1 MFAKVRYPKAYEA
14 KHLKAHEPAK
24 HLRTHG
30 PAQHL
35 KAPDFSKTPAW
46 AVVIAGTGVAV
57 TLVGATTGQFHTT
70 IKPNQSAVPQKSTS
84 NSAVRQLLNATNSAS
99 ASLAMAKPSLSYAVH
114 QARSGRAIPQASPA
128 KTSTSTA
135 GVSSTALSPA
145 HMRDERLAASST
157 RLAAAG
163 GMTAPS
169 TTAPA
174 PTTVPAPTTAV
185 HAAALGLSG
194 PALTPGAPATT
205 LLVPTTTP
213 AQPTTTMDQPS
224 SMVAA
229 PLRAADQAT
238 YSSDHPSDGHGRSW
252 RHWGGTGA
260 STATAGPVGTVATPA
275 VGTAAALA
283 VGTTLPEPGPA
294 GEEAT
299 GAPASPSI
307 APVGAPI
314 IFSGDLGGA
323 TSYEL
328 SVSPQSAGDL
338 LVLTV
343 INDGWPNSVS
353 AVSGGGVS
361 QWSEASSPY
370 LDAADG
376 QTLQVWYGVVTTAGP
391 SQVDVTW
398 TGAVQ
403 NVDLGLQELNAGTD
417 PTWSLDD
424 VGFSN
429 EPFPSLSGPAS
440 DEAFVGAALA
450 WGDAAAGSDP
460 GAVYTIPND
469 NFVFAV
475 ATGTVGDPSATGAG
489 SVAALFGATGGTAG
503 PSETTTATTTT
514 VATAVGAAV
523 GAVST
528 TTTVQPPPTT
538 TAPAT
543 TTATT
548 QPPPTTTAD
557 TTTTTADTTTTT
569 ADTTTT
575 TADTTTTTAPTTTTV
590 QPSPTTTASAPAA
603 TPTTTTATTQPPPT
617 TTAPTTTAAPT
628 QPPPTTTVPTTTTT
642 TATTTTAPS
651 TTTTTTAPP
660 TTTTTTTA
668 APTTTTTTVATT
680 TTTVATTTTT
690 TVAPGTT
697 GQAWLIPAYQDP
709 TSGSMWSTLA
719 TTVPANLPAYVIAN
733 VDSGPGTALDST
745 YASAISKAEATG
757 WTMMGYVDT
766 AEATYS
772 ISSVE
777 SQVNEWRTLYGV
789 NDIFFDDVTG
799 ATANLSYYETL
810 TGYVHSLGGIDI
822 LNAGA
827 PPASGYLST
836 SVDNGIVV
844 MEDTLAA
851 FESDPPPNYSSAPM
865 KIGYIITSGPSQS
878 NLLSTLKAIKAL
890 GGNLVYVTDQGDSYN
905 DLPSYFAAENADL

>member
-1 MFAKVRYPKAYEA
+1 
-14 KHLKAHEPAK
+14 
-24 HLRTHG
+24 
-30 PAQHL
+30 
-35 KAPDFSKTPAW
+35 
-46 AVVIAGTGVAV
+46 
-57 TLVGATTGQFHTT
+57 
-70 IKPNQSAVPQKSTS
+70 
-84 NSAVRQLLNATNSAS
+84 
-99 ASLAMAKPSLSYAVH
+99 
-114 QARSGRAIPQASPA
+114 
-128 KTSTSTA
+128 
-135 GVSSTALSPA
+135 
-145 HMRDERLAASST
+145 MRDERLAASST

-514 VATAVGAAV
+514 
-523 GAVST
+523 
-528 TTTVQPPPTT
+528 
-538 TAPAT
+538 APAT

-548 QPPPTTTAD
+548 QPPP
-557 TTTTTADTTTTT
+557 TTT

-617 TTAPTTTAAPT
+617 TT
-628 QPPPTTTVPTTTTT
+628 
-642 TATTTTAPS
+642 
-651 TTTTTTAPP
+651 
-660 TTTTTTTA
+660 

>member
-1 MFAKVRYPKAYEA
+1 
-14 KHLKAHEPAK
+14 
-24 HLRTHG
+24 
-30 PAQHL
+30 
-35 KAPDFSKTPAW
+35 
-46 AVVIAGTGVAV
+46 
-57 TLVGATTGQFHTT
+57 
-70 IKPNQSAVPQKSTS
+70 
-84 NSAVRQLLNATNSAS
+84 
-99 ASLAMAKPSLSYAVH
+99 
-114 QARSGRAIPQASPA
+114 
-128 KTSTSTA
+128 
-135 GVSSTALSPA
+135 
-145 HMRDERLAASST
+145 MRDERLAASST

-514 VATAVGAAV
+514 
-523 GAVST
+523 
-528 TTTVQPPPTT
+528 
-538 TAPAT
+538 APAT

-569 ADTTTT
+569 AVTTTT

-617 TTAPTTTAAPT
+617 TTAPT
-628 QPPPTTTVPTTTTT
+628 
-642 TATTTTAPS
+642 TTTTAPS

>member
-1 MFAKVRYPKAYEA
+1 
-14 KHLKAHEPAK
+14 
-24 HLRTHG
+24 
-30 PAQHL
+30 
-35 KAPDFSKTPAW
+35 
-46 AVVIAGTGVAV
+46 
-57 TLVGATTGQFHTT
+57 
-70 IKPNQSAVPQKSTS
+70 
-84 NSAVRQLLNATNSAS
+84 
-99 ASLAMAKPSLSYAVH
+99 
-114 QARSGRAIPQASPA
+114 
-128 KTSTSTA
+128 
-135 GVSSTALSPA
+135 
-145 HMRDERLAASST
+145 MRDERLAASST

-260 STATAGPVGTVATPA
+260 STATAGP

-617 TTAPTTTAAPT
+617 TT
-628 QPPPTTTVPTTTTT
+628 VPTTTTT

-660 TTTTTTTA
+660 TTTPPTTA

>member
-260 STATAGPVGTVATPA
+260 STATAGPVGTAAALAVGTAATPAVGTAAALAVGTAAALA

-548 QPPPTTTAD
+548 QPPPTTTA
-557 TTTTTADTTTTT
+557 
-569 ADTTTT
+569 
-575 TADTTTTTAPTTTTV
+575 
-590 QPSPTTTASAPAA
+590 
-603 TPTTTTATTQPPPT
+603 
-617 TTAPTTTAAPT
+617 PTTTAAPT

-668 APTTTTTTVATT
+668 APTTT